1 MSVATAAV
9 AAPRAPGPALSTRVA
24 GMLGALLVTALVGVA
39 LLASVRER
47 AEPRLHREP
56 LTVVLLPL
64 APPSLREPAPVSKV
78 DPPRDETVPDRPS
91 AARDRRAGAA
101 RTPGVRDA
109 RDARRR
115 EAPSIGF
122 VPAPDTAAQPDAT
135 MAAPAPAAAASAPAL
150 NLGRDVIDT
159 AVRRARSP
167 VRSMAESSGAYTGTG
182 PQSTSEA
189 VAAGIA
195 RSAKPDCIGPNAE
208 GSLLSIFTIAR
219 DVLTDRC
226 R

>member
-1 MSVATAAV
+1 
-9 AAPRAPGPALSTRVA
+9 
-24 GMLGALLVTALVGVA
+24 MLGALLVTALVGAA

-47 AEPRLHREP
+47 AEPRVHREP

-64 APPSLREPAPVSKV
+64 ALPAPREAVPVPRV
-78 DPPRDETVPDRPS
+78 DPRRDESARDRPS
-91 AARDRRAGAA
+91 AARDRRVGAA
-101 RTPGVRDA
+101 RTPRVRDV
-109 RDARRR
+109 RDTRGR
-115 EAPSIGF
+115 EAPSIDF
-122 VPAPDTAAQPDAT
+122 VPAPVSAPQPDAAMT
-135 MAAPAPAAAASAPAL
+135 APPPAAAASAPAL

-182 PQSTSEA
+182 PQSTSET

-195 RSAKPDCIGPNAE
+195 RSAKPDCIGPNAQ